1 MCQID
6 FNSVTKGDLSHILEI
21 EKSAFSRPWNRI
33 SFINELIQENAFLL
47 AAKHR
52 NQNDSVEIIAY
63 LSYRLYETE
72 MHIFKIAVKDNW
84 RRLGIASRLLDN
96 SIKDIS
102 KKKVDNALL
111 EVRASNIPAISF
123 YSKRGFISVGR
134 RPNYY
139 SYSNAKE
146 DALLMM
152 KNLKEEK

>member
-1 MCQID
+1 
-6 FNSVTKGDLSHILEI
+6 
-21 EKSAFSRPWNRI
+21 
-33 SFINELIQENAFLL
+33 
-47 AAKHR
+47 
-52 NQNDSVEIIAY
+52 
-63 LSYRLYETE
+63 

-96 SIKDIS
+96 SLKDVS

-111 EVRASNIPAISF
+111 EVRVSNIPAISF

-139 SYSNAKE
+139 SYSNTKE